1 MRMVKPHP
9 ALILFALAGTAG
21 IGAANQTMI
30 ANQSEI
36 AYVGTEMGVEVEGN
50 FGRFEAQINLDPDK
64 PQTGSVSL
72 SVDTSSVIF
81 PSTDVQ
87 QELAKPDWFD
97 TAHFPRAEFR
107 STRMRGL
114 GNGRYE
120 IAGTLTIKGHSHE
133 VVFPMALSRSGA
145 TTFAMG
151 VLTIK
156 RLDYGV
162 GQGEWGDTSLV
173 EDAVRIKFKIAL
185 NGLASP
191 SG

>member
-1 MRMVKPHP
+1 MTMHRPHA

-72 SVDTSSVIF
+72 SVDTASVIF
-81 PSTDVQ
+81 PSTEGQ
-87 QELAKPDWFD
+87 QDPAKPDWFD

-107 STRMRGL
+107 STRMRAL

-145 TTFAMG
+145 TT
-151 VLTIK
+151 
-156 RLDYGV
+156 
-162 GQGEWGDTSLV
+162 
-173 EDAVRIKFKIAL
+173 
-185 NGLASP
+185 
-191 SG
+191 